1 MSAAETPQSLTIV
14 RPGEGRAGNL
24 GSIGV
29 VFKLWGEGHRR
40 RSGHRGAPVPCGSPR
55 AATPAHQG
63 R

>member
-1 MSAAETPQSLTIV
+1 MSATGTPQPLTIV

-29 VFKLWGEGHRR
+29 VFKLWGEDTARR
-40 RSGHRGAPVPCGSPR
+40 GGHRGAPVPCGSPR
-55 AATPAHQG
+55 AATLAHQG